1 MRSSLDYAGFAQL
14 CGRSPIMREIMRA
27 HNRIIPRS
35 LEVSALRAF
44 LSSRHSSALYCFYC
58 IVSVLGYGGCAS
70 RGGARAR
77 APGWS
82 INDFCLMVFSVFVNT
97 TM

>member
-1 MRSSLDYAGFAQL
+1 
-14 CGRSPIMREIMRA
+14 MREIMRA

-58 IVSVLGYGGCAS
+58 RPIVSVLGYGGCAP
-70 RGGARAR
+70 R

-82 INDFCLMVFSVFVNT
+82 INDFCFMVFSVFVNT